1 MQRAGVLCTQ
11 LQRARGHLGRDL
23 RLHIKSQSI
32 NAAASSAESLEQL
45 ALLPP
50 QIVVQGWECCCTGI
64 RVFGYEGIWVF
75 GHERI
80 DSHSEPR
87 AGNLL
92 NMQLCQ
98 HLHERRGLLR
108 CSASM
113 QQGMQTL
120 HIGEDCVMS
129 ERIIMLTAFST
140 CDAVLI
146 LVEC

>member
-1 MQRAGVLCTQ
+1 MQRAGVRCTQ

-23 RLHIKSQSI
+23 RLHVKSQCI
-32 NAAASSAESLEQL
+32 NAAASSAELLEKL
-45 ALLPP
+45 AILPP
-50 QIVVQGWECCCTGI
+50 HIVVQGWECCCTSSKWLVWAGWYY
-64 RVFGYEGIWVF
+64 G
-75 GHERI
+75 RI
-80 DSHSEPR
+80 DCHSEPS

-108 CSASM
+108 CSASK

-120 HIGEDCVMS
+120 RIGEDRAIS
-129 ERIIMLTAFST
+129 ERTIMLTAFST

-146 LVEC
+146 PLQR